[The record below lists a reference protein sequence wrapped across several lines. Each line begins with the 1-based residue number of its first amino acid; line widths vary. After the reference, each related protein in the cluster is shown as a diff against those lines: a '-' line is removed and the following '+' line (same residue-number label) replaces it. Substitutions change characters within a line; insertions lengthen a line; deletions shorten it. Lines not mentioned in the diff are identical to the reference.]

1 MFLPASFNPTSFSRV
16 SFNGASQPVV
26 QDGRSGYWRLF
37 YYQLQEE
44 ALNKS
49 TEQNVVKEVKS
60 LPSPVAKKKAKPRPV
75 EKEEVE
81 EAIPF
86 RPLPMF
92 ERREIPENHISDTWR
107 ITIEIRMMVALFQQ
121 NQVKLR
127 GTLRFNIIEDDE
139 EDLELLLLAA

>member
-44 ALNKS
+44 ALK
-49 TEQNVVKEVKS
+49 EKPPANVVKEVK
-60 LPSPVAKKKAKPRPV
+60 PSPVVKKKAKPRRV

-92 ERREIPENHISDTWR
+92 ERKEIPENHISDTWR